1 MEILTLVLFALALN
15 LDAFGAG
22 TAYGLRNIKLPFT
35 SVLIISGMSMAAITV
50 SMLAGHTLSG
60 YIPETVA
67 HRVGGIL
74 LMAVGLW
81 VLVQSLQSHRNG
93 TVSEHE
99 SRYGTVMEIH
109 IRSLGLIIQV
119 LREPSRADLDKSGE
133 ISAREAL
140 LLGLALSMDA
150 LAAGFAVSMLGFSV
164 LTTAVIVGAG
174 HLILTYAGLILG
186 KGAAATAIGRQLS
199 AIPGCILITLGILKI
214 YP

>member
-35 SVLIISGMSMAAITV
+35 SVLIISGMSMVAITL
-50 SMLAGHTLSG
+50 SMLAGHTLSS

-74 LMAVGLW
+74 LMAMGLW
-81 VLVQSLQSHRNG
+81 ILVQSLRNHHDD
-93 TVSEHE
+93 TDSEH
-99 SRYGTVMEIH
+99 RGKQGTVMEIR

-119 LREPSRADLDKSGE
+119 LREPSRADLDRSGE
-133 ISAREAL
+133 ISSREAL
-140 LLGLALSMDA
+140 LLGMALSMDA

-164 LTTAVIVGAG
+164 VMTAIIVGAG
-174 HLILTYAGLILG
+174 HLVLTYAGLILG
-186 KGAAATAIGRQLS
+186 KGVAATAIGRQLS